1 MFVKLILYYTTSK
14 HTYFIRKDSK
24 CTSWPD
30 CPYASRVFAVWDKLW
45 FSDKPLRQFKSLPLV
60 SFKIQPWLSCRF
72 LKYANKYCHAW
83 GAGKPSA
90 WMARLQPESGRHAA
104 PAVGVLSEPC
114 VDYWEIVKIILKKN
128 LKCLHFREI
137 WPYGF
142 DWSIIS
148 SFKSSDQIIELI
160 NDFPWFYMCWHELSL
175 SAAY

>member
-1 MFVKLILYYTTSK
+1 ML
-14 HTYFIRKDSK
+14 
-24 CTSWPD
+24 PD
-30 CPYASRVFAVWDKLW
+30 CLQCKTS
-45 FSDKPLRQFKSLPLV
+45 SDKPLKQFKPLLCV
-60 SFKIQPWLSCRF
+60 LFKIQPWLSCGF
-72 LKYANKYCHAW
+72 LKYASNYCHAW
-83 GAGKPSA
+83 VAGKTPSLNGQTS
-90 WMARLQPESGRHAA
+90 ARVRQPCSLWG
-104 PAVGVLSEPC
+104 GC
-114 VDYWEIVKIILKKN
+114 VVRALCGLLRNCKNNIKKN